1 MTTPPITPHI
11 TMIAAVADNRVIGN
25 HGELPWHLPADLR
38 RFKQVTLNNPIIMGR
53 DTYESVGRPLPERRN
68 IVLSRNPHYAPPGLE
83 MARSVDEALELVRN
97 EQRVFIVGGAKI
109 YEAFLPLAHALDIT
123 HIHATPDGD
132 TFFPEI
138 NPTDWTITSESHH
151 PADPKH
157 DFAFTIRTYTRQQK

>member
-1 MTTPPITPHI
+1 
-11 TMIAAVADNRVIGN
+11 MIAAVADNRVIGN
-25 HGELPWHLPADLR
+25 RGGLPWHLPADLR

-68 IVLSRNPHYAPPGLE
+68 IVLTRNPNYSASPKAGGIEIAH
-83 MARSVDEALELVRN
+83 SIDEALELVRN
-97 EQRVFIVGGAKI
+97 EQQVFIVGGAKI

-123 HIHATPDGD
+123 HIHATPHGD

-138 NPTDWTITSESHH
+138 NPDDWTITSESHH

-157 DFAFTIRTYTRQQK
+157 DFA